1 MQKKPSYQ
9 ELEQR
14 ISELETIEL
23 KGEQIQQELRERAE
37 FFEAIFNNAGIGIAM
52 ADKNRTFFMVNERMA
67 EMLGMS
73 KDELIGKS
81 NTDITHPQDIEFS
94 KERLKSLFQGKIDS
108 YRFEKRYICKDGNDI
123 WVDLTVSNIRD
134 YNGDT
139 KASIGMIADITER
152 KYAEEAL
159 LQERN
164 KLQKALSEIKTLRG
178 ILPIC
183 SHCKKIRNDEGYWD
197 QIESYIRDHSDAEF
211 SHSICQECA
220 KKYYPDMDLY
230 HEDKA
235 QEQ

>member
-1 MQKKPSYQ
+1 MSKKMPSYQ

-14 ISELETIEL
+14 VSELEEIEL
-23 KGEQIQQELRERAE
+23 EGKKVQQELRERAE
-37 FFEAIFNNAGIGIAM
+37 FFEAIFNNAGFGIGIA
-52 ADKNRTFFMVNERMA
+52 DTNRTFVMVNERMI

-81 NTDITHPQDIEFS
+81 NTDITHPEDIELS

-108 YRFEKRYICKDGNDI
+108 YRIEKRYIRKDGNDI
-123 WVDLTVSNIRD
+123 WADLSVSTIR
-134 YNGDT
+134 NNKGDT
-139 KASIGMIADITER
+139 KASIGILADITAR
-152 KYAEEAL
+152 KRAEEAL

-197 QIESYIRDHSDAEF
+197 QIESYIRDHSEAEF

-230 HEDKA
+230 N
-235 QEQ
+235 